1 MTVRLELT
9 KRLAEVAG
17 FPHETLEIDEGA
29 TLGDALEA
37 FERAVAAGPGAEL
50 APGGRL
56 HPSVL
61 VVLDGTACIA
71 GDRALPLHGGETI
84 RLMLPVAGG

>member
-9 KRLAEVAG
+9 TRLAEVAG
-17 FPHETLEIDEGA
+17 FPFETLEIEEGT
-29 TLGDALEA
+29 TLGDALKT
-37 FERAVAAGPGAEL
+37 FEKALAAGPGAGL

-61 VVLDGTACIA
+61 VVLDGTACVA
-71 GDRALPLHGGETI
+71 RDRSLPLHGGETI